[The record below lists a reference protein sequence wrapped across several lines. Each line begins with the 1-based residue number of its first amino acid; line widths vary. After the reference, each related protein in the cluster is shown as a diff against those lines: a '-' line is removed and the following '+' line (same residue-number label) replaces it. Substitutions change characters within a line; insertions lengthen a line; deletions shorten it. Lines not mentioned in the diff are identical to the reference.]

1 MFAFLFLLFPC
12 AIVAYCFKFG
22 NRSSVLVAIVGA
34 VTSIIFCAIE
44 FMFVFMHRVVPFDF
58 WRNCLYVYLTQ
69 VFFPLAAVFA
79 IFCLA
84 SKDSCEFKA
93 KMFFPLTA
101 SFYAIYVPFY
111 ILSYNMSALSAFE
124 LFGKPVMF
132 LSYIAFMSVCVQ
144 VVVSSVKSKSNVKA
158 ALWIFVAILFS
169 AVPAA
174 VEAAWLIGVFFVWW
188 LLGLVFYVAVTVL
201 VILLWQKFS
210 NPV

>member
-12 AIVAYCFKFG
+12 AIAAYCFKFG
-22 NRSSVLVAIVGA
+22 NKYSVFVAAIGA
-34 VTSIIFCAIE
+34 VASVIFCAIE
-44 FMFVFMHRVVPFDF
+44 FMFVFMHRVVPFSF
-58 WRNCLYVYLTQ
+58 WSNFLYVYFSQ

-79 IFCLA
+79 IFCVV

-132 LSYIAFMSVCVQ
+132 LAYIAFMSVCVQ

-169 AVPAA
+169 VVPAA
-174 VEAAWLIGVFFVWW
+174 IEAAWLIGVFFVWW

-210 NPV
+210 E